1 MSRSL
6 LLTIIMIMTAV
17 VCRMNGDM
25 SLTFALREAELSM
38 ELRDAIEGDRQYPNH
53 EVMRTVLPTSA
64 SDVID

>member
-1 MSRSL
+1 
-6 LLTIIMIMTAV
+6 MTAV

-25 SLTFALREAELSM
+25 SLTFAVREAELSM